1 MRHFNEFILLFRIQA
16 IFPSLDPISMLDDR
30 MHNVVAHA
38 KKVEKDMYVTA
49 SSRPEYY
56 HLLAEKICKQLIQ
69 GPRLVLTQAGPS
81 SSSQEGS
88 QILELNGNAGVPSG
102 AQRGP
107 SIDVPQAGPSSS
119 VQQSPETDQIHDPE
133 KERQKQQRQNQLRPY
148 VLSGDFGLPKKD
160 LKGKVKSSMNAKK
173 RRIESSDSDS
183 VPDYEDKG
191 SK

>member
-1 MRHFNEFILLFRIQA
+1 
-16 IFPSLDPISMLDDR
+16 
-30 MHNVVAHA
+30 MHNVVEHA
-38 KKVEKDMYVTA
+38 KEVEKDMYVMA
-49 SSRPEYY
+49 NSRSEYY
-56 HLLAEKICKQLIQ
+56 QLLAEKICKYLIQ
-69 GPRLVLTQAGPS
+69 GPSLVLPQAVPS
-81 SSSQEGS
+81 SFSQEGS
-88 QILELNGNAGVPSG
+88 QIPEINGNVSGPSG
-102 AQRGP
+102 PQRVAC
-107 SIDVPQAGPSSS
+107 IDVPQAGPSSS

-191 SK
+191 PK